1 MVAGLHL
8 IRAVRKVAPVAIRY
22 RRVLLTSLTIT
33 LLGGCLQL
41 VLPLGIKRLFDSI
54 TVDVRS
60 SQLGIATIALVVIF
74 TLRATLTF
82 VAQYYAQT
90 AGETITKDM
99 RYRLLRHYSDLSR
112 EYHLSNPSSEIVTHI
127 YSDASEVRNILA
139 VYGVSLAAV
148 LVQTCGA
155 IAIMAAMNWRLA
167 IVVMILGPL
176 ATVVT
181 VSYGRALHGL
191 GRDIKDRLVAAMV
204 FAQEYIAN
212 AYVVKIFD
220 QHKVGL
226 AVFEDRL
233 TRHYEAAVTARRLDA
248 SRYGLITL
256 LTALSTI
263 GIFWFGGRLVQS
275 GQLSPGEL
283 VAFFLY
289 SQAVSQDVA
298 NGASTL
304 SALSQATGA
313 VDRLFKFLDEP
324 RERALSEEGIVFDA
338 RNAQVDFEDVSFSY
352 NGHTPVLQH
361 LSFRAKPGATIL
373 AKGPSGAGKSTLLSL
388 IMRFND
394 PTEGRVLLNGVDL
407 RMYDV
412 ASLRS
417 AISIVAQDVMMFSTT
432 IIENIRLGNP
442 DASDEDVVEAAKV
455 ANAHDFIVALSEGY
469 NTYVGERAV
478 QLSGGQ
484 RQRLSIA
491 RAVVR
496 NAPILILDEATSAVD
511 DEGTSLIID
520 ALNRVKAGRTT
531 FVVSHREIGALAVNT
546 TIDLTCKSSPSSQNA
561 KLLSD

>member
-1 MVAGLHL
+1 MAAGLHL
-8 IRAVRKVAPVAIRY
+8 IRAARKVAPVAIRY
-22 RRVLLTSLTIT
+22 RRVLLTSLAIT
-33 LLGGCLQL
+33 LLGGCIQL
-41 VLPLGIKRLFDSI
+41 ILPLGVKRLFDSI

-74 TLRATLTF
+74 ALRATLTF
-82 VAQYYAQT
+82 VAQYFAQT

-99 RYRLLRHYSDLSR
+99 RYRLLSHYSELSR
-112 EYHLSNPSSEIVTHI
+112 GYHLSNPSSEIVTHI
-127 YSDASEVRNILA
+127 YSDATEVRNILA
-139 VYGVSLAAV
+139 VYGVNLSAV
-148 LVQTCGA
+148 LVQMCGA
-155 IAIMAAMNWRLA
+155 VAIMAAMNWRLA
-167 IVVMILGPL
+167 IVVMVLGPL

-181 VSYGRALHGL
+181 VMYGRTLHGL
-191 GRDIKDRLVAAMV
+191 GRDIKERLVAAMV

-212 AYVVKIFD
+212 AYVVKVFD
-220 QHKVGL
+220 QNKVGL
-226 AVFEDRL
+226 AVFEARL

-289 SQAVSQDVA
+289 SQAVSQDIA

-338 RNAQVDFEDVSFSY
+338 LKAQIDFEDVSFSY

-361 LSFRAKPGATIL
+361 LSFCAATGSTVL

-442 DASDEDVVEAAKV
+442 DASEDDVVEAAKV
-455 ANAHDFIVALSEGY
+455 ANAHDFIVALPEGY

-531 FVVSHREIGALAVNT
+531 FVVSHREIGALGVDM
-546 TIDLTCKSSPSSQNA
+546 TIDLTCKSPFSIRTA
-561 KLLSD
+561 ELSD

>member
-1 MVAGLHL
+1 MAAGLHL
-8 IRAVRKVAPVAIRY
+8 IRAARKVAPVAIRY
-22 RRVLLTSLTIT
+22 RRVLLTSLAIT
-33 LLGGCLQL
+33 LLGGCIQL
-41 VLPLGIKRLFDSI
+41 LLPLGIKRLFDSI

-74 TLRATLTF
+74 ALRAALTF
-82 VAQYYAQT
+82 VAQYCAQT

-99 RYRLLRHYSDLSR
+99 RYRLLRHYSELSR
-112 EYHLSNPSSEIVTHI
+112 GYHLSNPSSEIVTHI
-127 YSDASEVRNILA
+127 YSDATEVRNILA

-155 IAIMAAMNWRLA
+155 VAIMATMNWRLA
-167 IVVMILGPL
+167 FVVMILGPL

-181 VSYGRALHGL
+181 VLYGRALHGL

-212 AYVVKIFD
+212 AYVVKVFD

-226 AVFEDRL
+226 AVFEGRL
-233 TRHYEAAVTARRLDA
+233 TRHYEAAVKARRLDA

-289 SQAVSQDVA
+289 SQAVSQDIG

-313 VDRLFKFLDEP
+313 VDRLFNFLDEP

-338 RNAQVDFEDVSFSY
+338 LEAQIDFEDVSFSY
-352 NGHTPVLQH
+352 HGHTPVLQH
-361 LSFRAKPGATIL
+361 LSFRAEPGSTVL

-442 DASDEDVVEAAKV
+442 DASEEDVIEAAKV
-455 ANAHDFIVALSEGY
+455 ANAHDFIVALPEGY

-531 FVVSHREIGALAVNT
+531 FVVSHREIGALGVDM
-546 TIDLTCKSSPSSQNA
+546 TIDLICKSPSFSRTAELN
-561 KLLSD
+561 D